1 MGKTPR
7 RKNLYLEVKDIKQ
20 FLKSHGIE
28 PGSEVD
34 NKKKVRD
41 LANTM
46 RPTRIPLFPMD

>member
-1 MGKTPR
+1 M
-7 RKNLYLEVKDIKQ
+7 KQ

-28 PGSEVD
+28 YGSDME

-46 RPTRIPLFPMD
+46 RPTRIPLFLE